1 MHSVCASVSRAVAR
15 AMNRPALPLTLAAVA
30 LGMPALAAAADDDN
44 VLQEVIVTAQF
55 RQENLQD
62 TAIAITAVSGEQL
75 EQQGLT
81 NVTDLGLVIPNAS
94 IRPQGSFSGPTP
106 TVGMRGVSTSDY
118 IFTSDPGVG
127 IYIDDVYQGTLTGSA
142 MDLLDLERVEV
153 LRGPQGTLFG
163 KNSLGGAIRLIS
175 KEPKGDDTGSLDV
188 TYGSSHRLDLRGV
201 YDFKVTD
208 KLFARITGVSKQI
221 DGYQDVL
228 DFTCQMKVNG
238 TPQLAGI
245 GDGLGADGSA
255 GGALDGKPDVVVVGS
270 VADNKFSFPTLVPS
284 DKDNKGNC
292 RIAKRGGSDSNA
304 GRLMLRYLP
313 TDKLELGLTADYS
326 KTNQEP
332 SVDDKLTKHIPS
344 LFNALYDNNVVYPKF
359 GIHFT
364 TDNRFL
370 TNNKFATYAYPVD
383 PIDGKAFPV
392 NWVTEAW
399 NASGKLLY
407 HFTDKLNLTVIA
419 GFRTYESDWMGD
431 GDQMPI
437 DLNHTYELQ
446 GHTQRSLEARVSGE
460 AIGTRLNW
468 TAGAYRYEDHSHL
481 GGYVTLPAF
490 AAILPNFNENDTF
503 GTTSTSGFL
512 HGQFS
517 ITDALSVTAGARYT
531 DEKKTYAFDHS
542 PYLIVPG
549 ELQYGSNHFDWKLS
563 SDYRFN
569 PSAMV
574 YASVSTGFRSDGAQ
588 PRPFTPGQQRVPVPA
603 EELTSY
609 EVGTKLDLFER
620 RLRVDLALFTDTYD
634 PRIFTGNGTQCN
646 ATTNLDPGPEYHLG
660 QGGVCPAGTFFAGTP
675 GSPWITYDSAPGKDK
690 GAELEITA
698 FPIER
703 FAINASFAYFDF
715 KSDGGPKNAN
725 GTTNFGYV
733 DPSFDVQAKYSGSL
747 GAQYSFRVGGGTLV
761 PRLDWFY
768 QGSRS
773 NGVNYL
779 PQLGGSDNKVPG
791 YTLANARVT
800 FSPEGNKW
808 ELALSAEN
816 LFNKFY
822 WYSLGPA
829 RSNAP
834 DATGTIGAITDNR
847 TGSPARGREIA
858 LSFRRNF
865 Q

>member
-15 AMNRPALPLTLAAVA
+15 ALNRPALPLTLTAIA
-30 LGMPALAAAADDDN
+30 LGVPALAAAADED

-75 EQQGLT
+75 ESQGLT

-142 MDLLDLERVEV
+142 MDLLDIERVEV

-175 KEPKGDDTGSLDV
+175 KQPRGDDTGSLEL
-188 TYGSSHRLDLRGV
+188 TYGTAHRLDLRGI

-208 KLFARITGVSKQI
+208 NLFARITGVSKQI
-221 DGYQDVL
+221 DGYEDVL
-228 DFTCQMKVNG
+228 DFTCQMIKNG
-238 TPQLAGI
+238 TPQLAGV

-255 GGALDGKPDVVVVGS
+255 GGALDGKPDAVPVGS
-270 VADNKFSFPTLVPS
+270 AADNKFAFPTLVPS
-284 DKDNKGNC
+284 DKEQKGNC
-292 RIAKRGGSDSNA
+292 RIAKRGGSESNA
-304 GRLMLRYLP
+304 GRLMLRYVP
-313 TDKLELGLTADYS
+313 SDQFEIGLAADYS

-332 SVDDKLTKHIPS
+332 SVDVKLTKHIPS
-344 LFNALYDNNVVYPKF
+344 FFNGSYDNNVIFPRF

-364 TDNRFL
+364 TDDRFV
-370 TNNKFATYAYPVD
+370 TGNPFATYANPIDPV
-383 PIDGKAFPV
+383 DGKAFPV

-399 NASGKLLY
+399 NASSNLLY
-407 HFTDKLNLTVIA
+407 KFNDKLNLTVIA
-419 GFRTYESDWMGD
+419 GYRTYQSDWMGD

-446 GHTQRSLEARVSGE
+446 GHTQRSLEARLSGE
-460 AIGTRLNW
+460 AIGSKLNW
-468 TAGAYRYEDHSHL
+468 TTGAYYYKDHSHL

-503 GTTSTSGFL
+503 TTKSKSAFV
-512 HGQFS
+512 HGQF
-517 ITDALSVTAGARYT
+517 ALTEAFSLTAGARYT
-531 DEKKTYAFDHS
+531 DESKTYAFDHS
-542 PYLIVPG
+542 PYLKVPG
-549 ELQYGSNHFDWKLS
+549 ELNYGSNHFDWKVS
-563 SDYRFN
+563 ADYRFN
-569 PSAMV
+569 PEAMV
-574 YASVSTGFRSDGAQ
+574 YANVSTGFRSDGAQ
-588 PRPFTPGQQRVPVPA
+588 PRPFTPGQQRVPVPS

-609 EVGTKLDLFER
+609 EIGTKLDLLER
-620 RLRVDLALFTDTYD
+620 RLRLNLALFTDQYD
-634 PRIFTGNGTQCN
+634 PRIFTSNGTQCN
-646 ATTNLDPGPEYHLG
+646 AINNLDPGPPYHLG
-660 QGGVCPAGTFFAGTP
+660 QNQLCPAGTALAGTP
-675 GSPWITYDSAPGKDK
+675 GSPWIVYDSAPGKDK

-698 FPIER
+698 FPIDKL
-703 FAINASFAYFDF
+703 AINASFAYFDF
-715 KSDGGPKNAN
+715 KSDGGPKNPD
-725 GTTNFGYV
+725 GSTNFGYV

-747 GAQYSFRVGGGTLV
+747 GIQYNFRIGGGSLV
-761 PRLDWFY
+761 PRIDWFY

-773 NGVNYL
+773 NGANYL

-791 YTLANARVT
+791 YTIANARIS
-800 FSPEGNKW
+800 FSPENNKW

-816 LFNKFY
+816 LFDKFY
-822 WYSLGPA
+822 WYALGPA
-829 RSNAP
+829 RSNVP

-847 TGSPARGREIA
+847 TGSPARGRELA
-858 LSFRRNF
+858 LTFHRNF